1 MIDWFSALTI
11 LAQDEPPKRQ
21 VVGLLESLI
30 PMIIPVVIIVFIY
43 QMLIGRPQRRDRQER
58 ETMLKALKKNDRVV
72 TIGGILGTV
81 ANISAEGEEVTL
93 RVDDN
98 ARIRFR
104 RSSIQTVL
112 TDDSAEGSS
121 KKS

>member
-1 MIDWFSALTI
+1 MIDWFSALTV
-11 LAQDEPPKRQ
+11 LAQDDPPKQQ
-21 VVGLLESLI
+21 VGFIESLLPLMI
-30 PMIIPVVIIVFIY
+30 PFVIIFFIY
-43 QMLIGRPQRRDRQER
+43 QMLIGKPQKREKRER

>member
-1 MIDWFSALTI
+1 MIDWFSALTV
-11 LAQDEPPKRQ
+11 LAQDDPPKQQ
-21 VVGLLESLI
+21 VGFIESLLPLMI
-30 PMIIPVVIIVFIY
+30 PFVIIFFIY
-43 QMLIGRPQRRDRQER
+43 QMLIGRPQRREKQER
-58 ETMLKALKKNDRVV
+58 ENMLKALKKNDRVV

-98 ARIRFR
+98 IRIHFR